1 MSDNLVKRYRM
12 QGDYSDWWMAEVDG
26 DGDGDGDGY
35 DDASETE
42 WVKANDHAAALVAKD
57 AEIARLRGLLDS
69 AASALYDADLS
80 HTDHCGTMFNYKC
93 TCGLDELRAA
103 LNTQHKGETP

>member
-12 QGDYSDWWMAEVDG
+12 QGDYSDWWMAEV
-26 DGDGDGDGY
+26 DGDGDGY

-57 AEIARLRGLLDS
+57 AEIARLARHLQAADEYLRKGLH
-69 AASALYDADLS
+69 ARA
-80 HTDHCGTMFNYKC
+80 FNV
-93 TCGLDELRAA
+93 TRAA

>member
-12 QGDYSDWWMAEVDG
+12 QGDYSDWWMAEV
-26 DGDGDGDGY
+26 DGDGDGY

-57 AEIARLRGLLDS
+57 AEIARLRE
-69 AASALYDADLS
+69 ALEWYDDPSSQGDVA
-80 HTDHCGTMFNYKC
+80 
-93 TCGLDELRAA
+93 RAA

>member
-12 QGDYSDWWMAEVDG
+12 QGDYSDWWMAEV

-57 AEIARLRGLLDS
+57 AENARLRGIIN
-69 AASALYDADLS
+69 DLID
-80 HTDHCGTMFNYKC
+80 TAENDRR
-93 TCGLDELRAA
+93 RA
-103 LNTQHKGETP
+103 QPKGETP

>member
-26 DGDGDGDGY
+26 DGDGDGY

-42 WVKANDHAAALVAKD
+42 WVKANDHGAALVAQD
-57 AEIARLRGLLDS
+57 AEIARLRGFINDLID
-69 AASALYDADLS
+69 AAENDRR
-80 HTDHCGTMFNYKC
+80 
-93 TCGLDELRAA
+93 RA
-103 LNTQHKGETP
+103 QHKGETP

>member
-12 QGDYSDWWMAEVDG
+12 QGDYSDWWMVEVDG

-42 WVKANDHAAALVAKD
+42 WSKANDHAAALVAKD
-57 AEIARLRGLLDS
+57 AEIARLRGIINDLID
-69 AASALYDADLS
+69 AAENDRR
-80 HTDHCGTMFNYKC
+80 
-93 TCGLDELRAA
+93 RA
-103 LNTQHKGETP
+103 QHKGETP

>member
-1 MSDNLVKRYRM
+1 MSDDLVKRLQDPPFGTETSERNL
-12 QGDYSDWWMAEVDG
+12 MA
-26 DGDGDGDGY
+26 
-35 DDASETE
+35 
-42 WVKANDHAAALVAKD
+42 KAAAALVAKD

-80 HTDHCGTMFNYKC
+80 HTDHCGTMFNYQC

-103 LNTQHKGETP
+103 LNTQPKGETP

>member
-12 QGDYSDWWMAEVDG
+12 QGDYSDWWMAEV

-57 AEIARLRGLLDS
+57 AEIARLRGFINDLID
-69 AASALYDADLS
+69 AAENDRR
-80 HTDHCGTMFNYKC
+80 
-93 TCGLDELRAA
+93 RA
-103 LNTQHKGETP
+103 QHKGETP